1 MQGKKPTREQ
11 RKFIQQYGYDTH
23 KILVLQ
29 DHRHFDGTMT
39 VKLCSAKARPSSGRS
54 LAAAS
59 QD

>member
-23 KILVLQ
+23 KVLVLQ

-39 VKLCSAKARPSSGRS
+39 IRITDKDDIYVIK
-54 LAAAS
+54 
-59 QD
+59 